1 MKHAKTNEI
10 QCSIGQQGRF
20 IIYIYISTY
29 GNISAFILYM
39 YVCLSVLLYNK
50 SNCIFSRSFSKVST
64 GLPLTALGS
73 GIAITGVLSG
83 KCSSNFL
90 FVFDNMLLNNNFPG
104 PLPQLLQGERS
115 RSEGVWG
122 KGLFFL
128 RK

>member
-10 QCSIGQQGRF
+10 QCSIGQQGRL

-39 YVCLSVLLYNK
+39 YVCLSCCIIKVT
-50 SNCIFSRSFSKVST
+50 IFSRSFSKVST
-64 GLPLTALGS
+64 RLPLTAPGS

-83 KCSSNFL
+83 KCSSNCL

-122 KGLFFL
+122 KGFFFL